1 MPCCLLLIFIL
12 SILKTTCIISLLS
25 SKIILESAP
34 LHHYLQMAEIDV
46 PNILPIAKTF
56 SMKNCK
62 EAHLFA
68 KKGGTL
74 SKIVFQ

>member
-1 MPCCLLLIFIL
+1 
-12 SILKTTCIISLLS
+12 
-25 SKIILESAP
+25 
-34 LHHYLQMAEIDV
+34 MAEIDV